1 MKRSDNQY
9 KYDELRKEC
18 STFFF
23 DSQEVSLENG
33 ELSLRF
39 HFRVD
44 EEFRFTPTLKV
55 PARDFYHWEELQ
67 EDQLQSLAFHIGMV
81 ELVSYWKIAC
91 PKKVV
96 VRPYTLDDKQ
106 IHWWKHLYYN
116 GLGEF
121 FYLNGITCTES
132 DFMQLESESERRLPK
147 VCMPL
152 NEHVIIPVGGG
163 KDSVVTLECLRD
175 EMPAIPLIV
184 NPRGAT
190 LNCVKTAGY
199 AEEEY
204 MVVNRT
210 LDPLMLQLNA
220 RGYLNGHTP
229 FSALLAFITLLLG
242 FGSESRYI
250 ALSNESS
257 ANESTVPGTNINHQ
271 YSKSVEFERDF
282 RTYVSEYIN
291 PDIQYFSFLRPLS
304 ELQIAYLFSKCES
317 YHPVFRSCNAGS
329 KTDSWCGKCPKCL
342 FTWIILSPF
351 LSREQLTEFFGKDLM
366 KDEALLPI
374 LEELNGTSAVKPFEC
389 VGTVEEVRACLD
401 FMQDKAGT
409 IAKNSPKGV
418 ASVEEILKRFN
429 EEHFLPKRFETILK
443 TMLHV

>member
-9 KYDELRKEC
+9 KYDELRKEY

-106 IHWWKHLYYN
+106 IQWWKHLYYN

-163 KDSVVTLECLRD
+163 KDSVVTLELLRR
-175 EMPAIPLIV
+175 AGKTIRPLIM

-190 LNCVKTAGY
+190 VECARIAGFPLN
-199 AEEEY
+199 
-204 MVVNRT
+204 
-210 LDPLMLQLNA
+210 
-220 RGYLNGHTP
+220 
-229 FSALLAFITLLLG
+229 
-242 FGSESRYI
+242 
-250 ALSNESS
+250 
-257 ANESTVPGTNINHQ
+257 
-271 YSKSVEFERDF
+271 
-282 RTYVSEYIN
+282 
-291 PDIQYFSFLRPLS
+291 
-304 ELQIAYLFSKCES
+304 
-317 YHPVFRSCNAGS
+317 
-329 KTDSWCGKCPKCL
+329 
-342 FTWIILSPF
+342 
-351 LSREQLTEFFGKDLM
+351 
-366 KDEALLPI
+366 
-374 LEELNGTSAVKPFEC
+374 
-389 VGTVEEVRACLD
+389 EVLVIRRKID
-401 FMQDKAGT
+401 
-409 IAKNSPKGV
+409 
-418 ASVEEILKRFN
+418 
-429 EEHFLPKRFETILK
+429 
-443 TMLHV
+443 